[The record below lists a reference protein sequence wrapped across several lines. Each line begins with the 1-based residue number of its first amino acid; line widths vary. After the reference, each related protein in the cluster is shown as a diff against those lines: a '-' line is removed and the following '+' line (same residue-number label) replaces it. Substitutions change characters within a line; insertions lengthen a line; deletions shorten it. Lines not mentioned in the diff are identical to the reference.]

1 MIDLHGV
8 QLFFSEDKCTQLFWS
23 VIKSRQFNKEWHCWW
38 PWVTVEGHF
47 RYYKPLHHCIPII
60 QHAQCTTM
68 GYPMWAI
75 ISTVVFNR
83 KDCYMMLSTTC

>member
-38 PWVTVEGHF
+38 PWV
-47 RYYKPLHHCIPII
+47 
-60 QHAQCTTM
+60 
-68 GYPMWAI
+68 
-75 ISTVVFNR
+75 
-83 KDCYMMLSTTC
+83 